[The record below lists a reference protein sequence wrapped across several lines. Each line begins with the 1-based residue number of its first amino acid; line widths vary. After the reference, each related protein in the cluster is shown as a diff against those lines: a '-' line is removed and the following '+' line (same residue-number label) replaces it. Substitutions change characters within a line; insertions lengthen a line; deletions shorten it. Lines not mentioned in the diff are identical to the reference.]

1 MSYFTKVSFEQWKK
15 DCGINGLGDAE
26 LKEWYDAIKLPQ
38 QATSASAGCD
48 FYMPFNLNFEAGSIF
63 RIATGIRWVTDG
75 EGDKGKVLLIF
86 PRSGLGFRYGI
97 RLTNTVGVIDADYC
111 NSDNEGHIII
121 SLENLFLCVKLL
133 LKLVGLFL
141 VDYAACSVCAE
152 ESGFESG
159 FLVSV
164 RKELLAVLVLD
175 ITKHE
180 NKSLFLTGLE
190 CKVDSV

>member
-1 MSYFTKVSFEQWKK
+1 MSYFTKVSFEQWTK

-121 SLENLFLCVKLL
+121 SLENPSSSNVQLPEGKAFCQGIV
-133 LKLVGLFL
+133 VNYEIPDG
-141 VDYAACSVCAE
+141 AE
-152 ESGFESG
+152 SEAERSGG
-159 FLVSV
+159 FGS
-164 RKELLAVLVLD
+164 
-175 ITKHE
+175 T
-180 NKSLFLTGLE
+180 
-190 CKVDSV
+190 DSR

>member
-121 SLENLFLCVKLL
+121 SLENPSSSNVQLPEGKAFCQGIV
-133 LKLVGLFL
+133 VNYEIPDG
-141 VDYAACSVCAE
+141 AE
-152 ESGFESG
+152 SEAERSGG
-159 FLVSV
+159 FGS
-164 RKELLAVLVLD
+164 
-175 ITKHE
+175 T
-180 NKSLFLTGLE
+180 
-190 CKVDSV
+190 DSR